1 MSDSIDQLAQLL
13 RRVKNIME
21 LDSELYDSQQQT
33 LTDDE
38 VLIAALESYQ
48 DRRHFY
54 TIYRQAQAELIKRL
68 YQELDRE
75 NRMAVLA
82 GKKDANDDIDKGVA
96 M

>member
-1 MSDSIDQLAQLL
+1 
-13 RRVKNIME
+13 ME

-54 TIYRQAQAELIKRL
+54 TIYRQAQAQLIQTL
-68 YQELDRE
+68 YQELDQE
-75 NRMAVLA
+75 SRMAALA
-82 GKKDANDDIDKGVA
+82 GKKDVADTIDKGVA
-96 M
+96 I

>member
-1 MSDSIDQLAQLL
+1 MADSIDQLARLL
-13 RRVKNIME
+13 RNVKNIME

-82 GKKDANDDIDKGVA
+82 GKKDAADAIDKSDA
-96 M
+96 A

>member
-1 MSDSIDQLAQLL
+1 MADSIDQLARLL
-13 RRVKNIME
+13 RNVKSIME

-54 TIYRQAQAELIKRL
+54 TIYKQAQAELIKRL
-68 YQELDRE
+68 YQELDQE
-75 NRMAVLA
+75 SRMAALA
-82 GKKDANDDIDKGVA
+82 GKKDADDAIDRSVA
-96 M
+96 I

>member
-1 MSDSIDQLAQLL
+1 MADSIDALARLL
-13 RRVKNIME
+13 RNVKSIME

-54 TIYRQAQAELIKRL
+54 KIYTQAQAQLTQTL
-68 YQELDRE
+68 YQELDRQT
-75 NRMAVLA
+75 RTAALD
-82 GKKDANDDIDKGVA
+82 GKKDAVDAIDKGVA